1 MILLKASE
9 VLALKKAKEM
19 PVGTVSKGR
28 KKVAK
33 GKWVPVPTNR
43 ERREKAKVKGEIY
56 HNGDGSYEVSHASLG
71 GDAERYETLTAAR
84 RRLRELRKEPVK
96 DGERKQLANK
106 GGVSLY
112 HNYDNTYSVYHGSLK
127 YGSESFK
134 TEAEAR
140 KRLVEVAKDVK
151 SGKLKPPSSE
161 SLLDMY

>member
-9 VLALKKAKEM
+9 ALTLKKAKEM

-43 ERREKAKVKGEIY
+43 ER
-56 HNGDGSYEVSHASLG
+56 
-71 GDAERYETLTAAR
+71 
-84 RRLRELRKEPVK
+84 KEPVK

-112 HNYDNTYSVYHGSLK
+112 HNHDNTYSVYHGSLK

-140 KRLVEVAKDVK
+140 KRLVEIAKDVK